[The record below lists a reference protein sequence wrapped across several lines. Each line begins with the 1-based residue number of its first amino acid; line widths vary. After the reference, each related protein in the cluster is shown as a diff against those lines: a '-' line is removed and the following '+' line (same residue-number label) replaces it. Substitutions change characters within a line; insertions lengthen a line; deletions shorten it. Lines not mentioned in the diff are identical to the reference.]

1 MNSIESISMNGR
13 IELPR
18 LIIGD
23 LVVPLPIIQGG
34 MSVGVSLS
42 GLASAMGNEGGIG
55 VIGSAGIGLLYPRTK
70 DDYATANADALKAE
84 IRKARELTDGLI
96 GVNILMALTDY
107 DSLINASLD
116 AGVDA
121 IFLGAGKFL
130 MAPPTVDM
138 DRIRKSHTKMF
149 IIASSVKSVE
159 VIFRFWNKRYGF
171 VPDAVVIEG
180 PMAGGHIGFKRE
192 DAADPNI
199 RLEWLIPEVVEVVQ
213 EYEDLHNQRIPVIAA
228 GGIYTGADIARYL
241 ALGASGVQMG
251 TRFVATH
258 ECDASDNFKQ
268 THLNAIEDDIV
279 LIDSPVG
286 LPGRAI
292 KNEFLS
298 DVDEGLKTPKSCPWK
313 CLRTCDYKTSP
324 YCIALALVN
333 AQKGRMHQGF
343 AFAGSNAYR
352 SDKIVHVS
360 ELISE
365 LKEEYFQAV
374 LPSNH

>member
-1 MNSIESISMNGR
+1 
-13 IELPR
+13 
-18 LIIGD
+18 
-23 LVVPLPIIQGG
+23 
-34 MSVGVSLS
+34 
-42 GLASAMGNEGGIG
+42 
-55 VIGSAGIGLLYPRTK
+55 
-70 DDYATANADALKAE
+70 
-84 IRKARELTDGLI
+84 
-96 GVNILMALTDY
+96 
-107 DSLINASLD
+107 
-116 AGVDA
+116 
-121 IFLGAGKFL
+121 
-130 MAPPTVDM
+130 
-138 DRIRKSHTKMF
+138 
-149 IIASSVKSVE
+149 
-159 VIFRFWNKRYGF
+159 
-171 VPDAVVIEG
+171 
-180 PMAGGHIGFKRE
+180 
-192 DAADPNI
+192 
-199 RLEWLIPEVVEVVQ
+199 
-213 EYEDLHNQRIPVIAA
+213 
-228 GGIYTGADIARYL
+228 
-241 ALGASGVQMG
+241 MG